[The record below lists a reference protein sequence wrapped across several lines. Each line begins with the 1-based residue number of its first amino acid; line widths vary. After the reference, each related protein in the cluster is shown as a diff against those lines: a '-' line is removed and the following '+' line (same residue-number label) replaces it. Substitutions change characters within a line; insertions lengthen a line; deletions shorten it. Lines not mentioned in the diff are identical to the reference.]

1 MTREADIRA
10 DLDPDL
16 QAPEAAS
23 LLAVADRLD
32 RERPVPRPSWRG
44 DTGRYLTSE
53 LETTRHARPRRFRL
67 LVAGYAGSGA
77 VLLAVALIGVAGAG
91 PLSG

>member
-1 MTREADIRA
+1 MTHESNLRA
-10 DLDPDL
+10 DLEPGL
-16 QAPEAAS
+16 MEPEVAS
-23 LLAVADRLD
+23 LMPVAERLE

-53 LETTRHARPRRFRL
+53 VETTGQPRPKRFRL
-67 LVAGYAGSGA
+67 LVAGYAGSGML
-77 VLLAVALIGVAGAG
+77 LLAVALVGVAGAG